1 MEEKKEKAWY
11 ESMWDWLGNTATDV
25 YNVKIQGE
33 VAKAEAAAMAQAQ
46 AQAQADKLSF
56 LGMELS
62 KTTLLWVAGG
72 TILVTFLLVFARSK

>member
-1 MEEKKEKAWY
+1 MEEKEKTWY

-25 YNVKIQGE
+25 YNAKIQGD
-33 VAKAEAAAMAQAQ
+33 VAKAEAMAMAQAQ
-46 AQAQADKLSF
+46 NDKLSF